1 MGTGRIN
8 LWIPDAF
15 KSNCAVD
22 NTFNF
27 VATVQH
33 CDGTVLEW
41 KGGKYQTKDGAWHQI
56 LGDPNGLKPGT
67 PGFYDGVPGTGD
79 PGHIAFDLPPGCYV
93 VSASVHVWIQI
104 GPGGQKI
111 LLGNLATHKAIVRV
125 CCDEEEC
132 VTLYQ
137 PSGWHC
143 GIIMVLELLLPVMEA
158 KRLIKKEERAN
169 AEKVLRPILEKLA
182 PSAFDQKEAEIAK
195 TIVRRLSGKG
205 EKKGE

>member
-1 MGTGRIN
+1 MGVGRIN

-15 KSNCAVD
+15 KNNCAVD

-41 KGGKYQTKDGAWHQI
+41 KGGRYQTTDGTWHLI
-56 LGDPNGLKPGT
+56 KGDPNGQKPGT
-67 PGFYDGVPGTGD
+67 IGYYDGVPGTGD
-79 PGHIAFDLPPGCYV
+79 PGHIKFEVPPGCYII
-93 VSASVHVWIQI
+93 SASVHIWLQI
-104 GPGGQKI
+104 SPIGEKF
-111 LLGNLATHKAIVRV
+111 LLGNLATHKTVV
-125 CCDEEEC
+125 HVHGDEDIC

-143 GIIMVLELLLPVMEA
+143 GIIMVVELLLPVMEA

-169 AEKVLRPILEKLA
+169 AEKVLRAILGKLV
-182 PSAFDQKEAEIAK
+182 PSAFDQKEEEIVK
-195 TIVRRLSGKG
+195 TIVKRLTI
-205 EKKGE
+205 EKR